1 MHLNP
6 TKNAKEAKTYA
17 VISRYLCG
25 IVQHTQ
31 TPFII
36 EYEEN
41 SVLPEREEKDG
52 NGNTESEQDY
62 GDNG

>member
-6 TKNAKEAKTYA
+6 AKNTKEAKTYA

-36 EYEEN
+36 EYEE
-41 SVLPEREEKDG
+41 R
-52 NGNTESEQDY
+52 
-62 GDNG
+62 